1 MHYIFDIDGT
11 LTPSR
16 QRMDPAFKEW
26 FIEFAKNNRV
36 YFATGS
42 DKSASVEQL
51 GSDLYNL
58 AVRSYNCNGN
68 EVWEG
73 DDLIRAEPMGCLDE
87 LDKDLDRILSES
99 KFHIKKG
106 GHIEKRPG
114 MVNFTIP
121 GRPTTL
127 EERFLYRQWDEHKN
141 EREEMVEFLS
151 KKYQGLTVSVAG
163 ETGIDIM
170 WRGMDKSQIIQ
181 DFDPKL
187 VTFYGDKMQPEGN
200 DYTLSLAVAR
210 GGGTVHQVKSW
221 EDTWKILK
229 QLSE

>member
-16 QRMDPAFKEW
+16 QRMDRDFKEW

-73 DDLIRAEPMGCLDE
+73 DDLIHAEPMGCLDE

-127 EERFLYRQWDEHKN
+127 EERFLYKQWDEHKN

-170 WRGMDKSQIIQ
+170 WRGKDKSQIIQ

>member
-1 MHYIFDIDGT
+1 MYYIFDIDGT

-26 FIEFAKNNRV
+26 FMEFATNNKV

-42 DKSASVEQL
+42 DKGASVEQL

-68 EVWEG
+68 EVWEA
-73 DDLIRAEPMGCLDE
+73 DELIRAEPIGCLDE
-87 LDKDLDRILSES
+87 LDIDLNQILSES
-99 KFHIKKG
+99 RFHIKKG

-127 EERFLYRQWDEHKN
+127 EERFLYKQWDEHKR
-141 EREEMVEFLS
+141 ERESIAEFLS
-151 KKYQGLTVSVAG
+151 KKYPGLSFGIAG

-170 WRGMDKSQIIQ
+170 WRGRDKSQIIQ
-181 DFDPKL
+181 DFEPSL
-187 VTFYGDKMQPEGN
+187 VTFYGDRMQPEGN
-200 DYTLSLAVAR
+200 DYTLSLEVVR
-210 GGGTVHQVKSW
+210 GGGVVHQVKGW
-221 EDTWKILK
+221 EDTWKRLK
-229 QLSE
+229 EL